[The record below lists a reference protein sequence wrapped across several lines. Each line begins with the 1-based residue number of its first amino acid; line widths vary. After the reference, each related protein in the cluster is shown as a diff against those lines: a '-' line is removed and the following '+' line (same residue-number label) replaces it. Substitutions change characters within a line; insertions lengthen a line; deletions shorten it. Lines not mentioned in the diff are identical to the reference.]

1 MRAVLKTFL
10 LSWAY
15 YFSYDCKWQ
24 KYYAW
29 SVTYL
34 HISHVLIFSHGT
46 CSHIVISH
54 MFSYCH
60 ISHIIMLSHV
70 HMFTC
75 CHMLVC
81 KCLEQK
87 PNICFHMWVHCLR
100 KYDMSHVTCHMWR
113 HKINFCG
120 RFRKTLIKWT
130 THSKNKQ
137 WFIIAFWK
145 PNYSK
150 VVSMIHQTKFGP
162 YTIHARHLDIRKVN
176 QYK

>member
-1 MRAVLKTFL
+1 MPHRFFSLKNMLNDCLMITRSLMRAVLKTLL
-10 LSWAY
+10 LSWTY
-15 YFSYDCKWQ
+15 YFSYNCKWQ

-46 CSHIVISH
+46 CSHIGISH

-100 KYDMSHVTCHMWR
+100 KYDMSHVTYHMSHVTCHMSHVEAQDQLLW
-113 HKINFCG
+113 
-120 RFRKTLIKWT
+120 
-130 THSKNKQ
+130 
-137 WFIIAFWK
+137 AF
-145 PNYSK
+145 
-150 VVSMIHQTKFGP
+150 
-162 YTIHARHLDIRKVN
+162 
-176 QYK
+176 